1 MATANR
7 KREAA
12 NHAATEEVVLGR
24 DSDPVLRHRLVPVGS
39 FAMTRS
45 GQSFEPTG
53 DATVRDTAYAALSN
67 LATVLRLADEGRIKC
82 SEKTKRPN
90 AASIAMLTGSLDG
103 GDFYGACVDEPI
115 AAFAWP
121 LLLQAGGLAALS
133 GTRLQPTARGR
144 AVMASPSYAALG
156 AMWTKWLT
164 KALIDEFSR
173 IESIK
178 GQRTAATLTAAAKRR
193 SAVAL
198 GLAELPTGEWIEID
212 DVFRALRRCGELK
225 IARGERAVWKLYLE
239 DPQYGSM
246 GYDGFGTWSVLEGR
260 YALCVMF
267 EYAATL
273 GLLDVAYCD
282 PEGARTDYHQCWG
295 ADDYGYL
302 SRYDGLTAVRVN
314 ALGAAAFHGRPIDGL
329 GLPDLPPSAV
339 ADNGGAVRKKAPTG
353 GATHSPGARARA
365 AADRKIVSA
374 LADPAALRLFAAL
387 ATAAGVDRSDEQT
400 VTRHGLTATGL
411 ASANGLTTD
420 DIEQAAA
427 SLLSAGLIETD
438 ADSPAGWRLNPGA
451 FCA

>member
-1 MATANR
+1 
-7 KREAA
+7 
-12 NHAATEEVVLGR
+12 
-24 DSDPVLRHRLVPVGS
+24 
-39 FAMTRS
+39 MTRS

-53 DATVRDTAYAALSN
+53 DAIVRETARAALSN

-90 AASIAMLTGSLDG
+90 AASVTLLTASLDG
-103 GDFYGACVDEPI
+103 GDFYDGSVDEPI

-144 AVMASPSYAALG
+144 AVMAAPDYAALG
-156 AMWTKWLT
+156 ALWTKWLT
-164 KALIDEFSR
+164 KAPIDEFSR
-173 IESIK
+173 VESIK
-178 GQRTAATLTAAAKRR
+178 GQRKAATLTAAAKRR

-198 GLAELPTGEWIEID
+198 GLTGLPTGEWIEID
-212 DVFRALRRCGELK
+212 DAFRTLRRSRELK
-225 IARGERAVWKLYLE
+225 IARSERAVWNLYLE

-246 GYDGFGTWSVLEGR
+246 GYDGFGTWNVLEGR

-273 GLLDVAYCD
+273 GLLDVAYRD

-314 ALGAAAFHGRPIDGL
+314 PLGTAAFHGWPIDGL
-329 GLPDLPPSAV
+329 GLPGISPSAM
-339 ADNGGAVRKKAPTG
+339 AGDRAAVVKKTTG
-353 GATHSPGARARA
+353 SGTRSRGATDRA
-365 AADRKIVSA
+365 AADRRIVSA
-374 LADPAALRLFAAL
+374 LADPAALQLFAAL
-387 ATAAGVDRSDEQT
+387 ATAAGVDRSDEQIA
-400 VTRHGLTATGL
+400 TRHGLTATGL
-411 ASANGLTTD
+411 AAATGLATD

-427 SLLSAGLIETD
+427 SLLSAGLIETNS
-438 ADSPAGWRLNPGA
+438 ASPISWRLNPDA
-451 FCA
+451 FAA